1 MWLTDFLI
9 SVGLALGVR
18 VGTQK
23 LGSLG
28 LLLLLPPL
36 ERWSLELP
44 LAGLEEEEVAALEL
58 VVASSAM
65 LLILGATDLVLDWR
79 REGTLNG
86 G

>member
-1 MWLTDFLI
+1 MANWFLNL
-9 SVGLALGVR
+9 SWFGVGSEGGDPEAR
-18 VGTQK
+18 E
-23 LGSLG
+23 LGS
-28 LLLLLPPL
+28 PAAT
-36 ERWSLELP
+36 P
-44 LAGLEEEEVAALEL
+44 LAGFEEEEVAALEL